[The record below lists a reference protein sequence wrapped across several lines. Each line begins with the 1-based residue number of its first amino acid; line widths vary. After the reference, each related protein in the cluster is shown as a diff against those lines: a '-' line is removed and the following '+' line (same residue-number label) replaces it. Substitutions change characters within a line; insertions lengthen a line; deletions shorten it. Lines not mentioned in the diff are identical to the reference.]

1 MGRYSSLTT
10 TNRNAESKKNKP
22 KRHDSLKQNDAA
34 KDSSFDNRKDQKSK
48 VKIKPNSIKNFLDN
62 EGLRHEK
69 RKIDN
74 EKCISN
80 NNSDNSNNLLIPYQI
95 TFANKGSNKRCRII
109 ADKRK
114 RLDDSSNVTSENLG
128 NKESLEV
135 KLKLTS

>member
-10 TNRNAESKKNKP
+10 TNRNAEAKKNKP

-34 KDSSFDNRKDQKSK
+34 KDSSFDDRKDQKTT
-48 VKIKPNSIKNFLDN
+48 VKNKPSSIRTSLDN
-62 EGLRHEK
+62 ESFRLEK
-69 RKIDN
+69 RKADN
-74 EKCISN
+74 EKYISN
-80 NNSDNSNNLLIPYQI
+80 NNSDNSNNLLCPYQI
-95 TFANKGSNKRCRII
+95 TFVNKGSNKRCRII